1 MKDNT
6 TQAQLVLST
15 FQDRGWVDLDEILDL
30 LSKKI
35 PISSSNSTETPEKLK
50 TAQDVLH
57 RKISALMDLADL
69 TDAQR
74 EQLIAK
80 CKTVEQLQQLHNEW
94 EEKINAIL
102 GDDHGKSESPHQD
115 VLYRDYSNYQ
125 NGKKE
130 MKYLI

>member
-130 MKYLI
+130 MKSLI